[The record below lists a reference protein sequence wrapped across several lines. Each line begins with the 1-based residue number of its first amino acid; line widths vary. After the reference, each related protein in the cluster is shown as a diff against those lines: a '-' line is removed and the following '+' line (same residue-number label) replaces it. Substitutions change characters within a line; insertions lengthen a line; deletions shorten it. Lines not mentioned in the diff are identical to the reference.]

1 VYPQRGKDLKS
12 YLMHQVFIDR
22 LLVPNQPL
30 YFFSINTRIQF
41 MKNNCQKTYFK
52 NPLTFL
58 LVIVVFFSCV
68 RALNYGGQKPGIDFY
83 QFWVVGKAVSQFDVN
98 NIYSDVNKKEIG
110 FYYFQKSKHAYSQ
123 EVNNLLKV
131 SDKQIT
137 AANLRK
143 ELETYSTPFLY
154 TVFYFITSNN
164 YDFDI
169 QFFLVL
175 SLVLYVYAIIA
186 LCRLMG
192 YHAHTILVFIPI
204 FTIFFRPLFSDIRV
218 ANVNQIQMAMLI
230 LFLCIQSRP
239 SILTN
244 LAGGFVLGLS
254 VMFKPNLVFVVL
266 MLVIAWIINR
276 RFEKLVLELMGISIA
291 IIVAVTTSSLFFGSS
306 LCWFQWYEALI
317 IIPNEILLVSM
328 GNYSLSRL
336 IFDFTDINVSKYFIF
351 VLLLLTS
358 YFVYRSRR
366 KVFNIDLMK
375 ENNVYEQD
383 LKAGF
388 LEDVATV
395 STGALIFLLSSSL
408 VWLHYFILVIPAI
421 IYIFRPENYLSQN
434 NSIGKLIVIKRFLPA
449 IALLLVSNEPL
460 LRLSSIIQVTPHFTA
475 AAICSGTLIFY
486 FLMLWELKHLR
497 EYLKS

>member
-1 VYPQRGKDLKS
+1 
-12 YLMHQVFIDR
+12 ME
-22 LLVPNQPL
+22 
-30 YFFSINTRIQF
+30 
-41 MKNNCQKTYFK
+41 NNYQKIFFK

-58 LVIVVFFSCV
+58 LVIVAFFSCL
-68 RALNYGGQKPGIDFY
+68 RALDYGGRTPGIDFY
-83 QFWVVGKAVSQFDVN
+83 QFWVVGKAVNQLDGD
-98 NIYSDVNKKEIG
+98 NIYVDENRKKIG
-110 FYYFQKSKHAYSQ
+110 SYYFQESRHSYSQ
-123 EVNNLLKV
+123 KINNDLKV
-131 SDKQIT
+131 SDKQIR
-137 AANLRK
+137 AANFRK

-175 SLVLYVYAIIA
+175 CLVFYIYAIIS
-186 LCRLMG
+186 LCRLLG
-192 YHAHTILVFIPI
+192 YKVQTILVFIPV
-204 FTIFFRPLFSDIRV
+204 FTIFFRPFFSDIRV
-218 ANVNQIQMAMLI
+218 VNVNQIQLAMLV
-230 LFLCIQSRP
+230 LFFCVQSRP
-239 SILTN
+239 SRLTN
-244 LAGGFVLGLS
+244 LSGGFVLGLA

-291 IIVAVTTSSLFFGSS
+291 IIVAVTTSSLFFGSA
-306 LCWFQWYEALI
+306 LCWVQWFEALR
-317 IIPNEILLVSM
+317 IIPNEIINVSM

-336 IFDFTDINVSKYFIF
+336 IFDFTDINVSKYFIL

-358 YFVYRSRR
+358 YFVYRGRR
-366 KVFNIDLMK
+366 KVVNIDLMK
-375 ENNVYEQD
+375 ENNVYEKD

-460 LRLSSIIQVTPHFTA
+460 LRLSSIIQVTSHFTA
-475 AAICSGTLIFY
+475 AAICSAALIFY

>member
-1 VYPQRGKDLKS
+1 
-12 YLMHQVFIDR
+12 
-22 LLVPNQPL
+22 
-30 YFFSINTRIQF
+30 
-41 MKNNCQKTYFK
+41 
-52 NPLTFL
+52 
-58 LVIVVFFSCV
+58 
-68 RALNYGGQKPGIDFY
+68 
-83 QFWVVGKAVSQFDVN
+83 
-98 NIYSDVNKKEIG
+98 
-110 FYYFQKSKHAYSQ
+110 
-123 EVNNLLKV
+123 
-131 SDKQIT
+131 
-137 AANLRK
+137 
-143 ELETYSTPFLY
+143 
-154 TVFYFITSNN
+154 
-164 YDFDI
+164 
-169 QFFLVL
+169 
-175 SLVLYVYAIIA
+175 
-186 LCRLMG
+186 
-192 YHAHTILVFIPI
+192 
-204 FTIFFRPLFSDIRV
+204 
-218 ANVNQIQMAMLI
+218 
-230 LFLCIQSRP
+230 
-239 SILTN
+239 

-351 VLLLLTS
+351 ALLLLTS
-358 YFVYRSRR
+358 YFVYRGRR
-366 KVFNIDLMK
+366 KVVNIDLMK

-460 LRLSSIIQVTPHFTA
+460 LRLSPIIQVTPHFTA